1 MGTAGGGTVPG
12 TGSVTTTPPLGG
24 LNVSVTP
31 IEPSAAPAPSSGVV
45 LNGGPTGFGASG
57 GGAVGKD
64 VGGIALRGQ
73 SGRTTRTTLP
83 LVDGSEDVA
92 RLRLARQRL

>member
-1 MGTAGGGTVPG
+1 MRALGMQWIHLHYPPPISNSLTGG
-12 TGSVTTTPPLGG
+12 
-24 LNVSVTP
+24 VS
-31 IEPSAAPAPSSGVV
+31 
-45 LNGGPTGFGASG
+45 LKAS
-57 GGAVGKD
+57 KS